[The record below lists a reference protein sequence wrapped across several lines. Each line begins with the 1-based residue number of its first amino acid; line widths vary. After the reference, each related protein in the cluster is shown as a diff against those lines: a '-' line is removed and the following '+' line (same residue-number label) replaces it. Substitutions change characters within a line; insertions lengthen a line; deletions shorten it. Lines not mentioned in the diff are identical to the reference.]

1 MRIATIVGARPQYIK
16 LAPLHRELQ
25 RRRVDHKVINSGQH
39 YDYEMAGVFFRE
51 LSLPRPA
58 VNLAV
63 GSSDAASMTS
73 RILEKCAVALKKLS
87 PDLVVVIGDTNTTLG
102 GALAAVQLGLPL
114 AHVEAGLRCF
124 DLRTPEELNR
134 IVTDRISSLHL
145 CPTPQ
150 SVENL
155 RAEGIRKSVF
165 LTGDLL
171 YDVLSQL
178 VPAPKV
184 VATAIETHGMKP
196 GEYYLV
202 TLHRAESV
210 DRREVLQ
217 AMVRQIG
224 RLPGDVV
231 FPVHPRTLKQ
241 LRRNG
246 LISRLQR
253 NKRLKLIEPVGYREM
268 LALLAGCKMLL
279 TDSGGLQREAYFL
292 KKPTLLLRDVT
303 EWVEIVA
310 NGGSMIVGANTGALQ
325 RGLARARFSFDNRSI
340 CRKGAARRIA
350 DRIVAA
356 FA

>member
-1 MRIATIVGARPQYIK
+1 MRIVTIVGARPQYIK

-25 RRRVDHKVINSGQH
+25 RLKADHRVINSGQH
-39 YDYEMAGVFFRE
+39 YDYEMAGVFFKE
-51 LSLPRPA
+51 LNLPRPA

-63 GSSDAASMTS
+63 GSSDAATMTS
-73 RILEKCAVALKKLS
+73 RILEKCAAALKKLS

-102 GALAAVQLGLPL
+102 GALAAGQLGLPL

-134 IVTDRISSLHL
+134 IVTDRISLLHL

-150 SVENL
+150 SVANL
-155 RAEGIRKSVF
+155 RAEGFRKSVF

-178 VPAPKV
+178 APTPGAA
-184 VATAIETHGMKP
+184 ATAARSYGVRP
-196 GEYYLV
+196 REYFLV

-210 DRREVLQ
+210 DRRVVLR
-217 AMVRQIG
+217 AMVRQIEQ
-224 RLPGDVV
+224 LPGDVI

-241 LRRNG
+241 LRSNG
-246 LISRLQR
+246 LLTRLQR
-253 NKRLKLIEPVGYREM
+253 KRRLKLIDPIGYREM

-310 NGGSMIVGANTGALQ
+310 HGGSMIVGANSDALQ
-325 RGLARARFSFDNRSI
+325 RGLTRARFSFDNRSI

-350 DRIVAA
+350 GRLVAA